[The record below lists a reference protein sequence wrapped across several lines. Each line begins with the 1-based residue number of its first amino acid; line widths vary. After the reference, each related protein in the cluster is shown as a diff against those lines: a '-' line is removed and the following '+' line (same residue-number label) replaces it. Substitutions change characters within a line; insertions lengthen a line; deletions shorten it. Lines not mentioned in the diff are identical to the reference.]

1 MSENTGGFKELLYV
15 AIMPKV
21 YGLGAAVVIVGAM
34 FKILHLPGAGPMLA
48 VGLSTEA
55 VIFFLSAF
63 EPIHRDV
70 NWSKVYPELAD
81 DYDGPPATRKQVS
94 SGGDGGS
101 VSKKLDT
108 MLESAK
114 VGPELIESLGKGMR
128 NMAESAG
135 KMANLSNAA
144 VATNDYAQNVKSASS
159 ALQEMNK
166 SYASTVTAMSD
177 MANASKDA
185 KEYHGQVQSVTKNL
199 SALNAVYEME
209 LQDAN
214 SHVKAMNKFYSH
226 LTSAMEKMGEAGKDT
241 EEFQS
246 QLSKLTGNVTTL
258 NKVYGNMLSA
268 MRGGGGGGQTGGG
281 SPSPSPASSGGN
293 A

>member
-1 MSENTGGFKELLYV
+1 MSENKGGFKEILYT

-63 EPIHRDV
+63 EPIHREV

-81 DYDGPPATRKQVS
+81 DFDGPPATARKQVS

-144 VATNDYAQNVKSASS
+144 VATNEYAQNVKSASS

-166 SYASTVTAMSD
+166 SYASTVTAMAD

-185 KEYHGQVQSVTKNL
+185 KDYHGQVQSVTKNL

-241 EEFQS
+241 EEFQA

-268 MRGGGGGGQTGGG
+268 MRGGGQTGGG
-281 SPSPSPASSGGN
+281 SPASSGGN

>member
-1 MSENTGGFKELLYV
+1 MSDNKGGFKEILYT

-34 FKILHLPGAGPMLA
+34 FKILHLPGAGVFLA
-48 VGLSTEA
+48 VGLTTEA

-63 EPIHRDV
+63 EPPHREV
-70 NWSKVYPELAD
+70 NWAKVYPELAD
-81 DYDGPPATRKQVS
+81 DYDGPAPTARKQV

-114 VGPELIESLGKGMR
+114 IGPELIDSLGKGMK
-128 NMAESAG
+128 NMADSAS
-135 KMANLSNAA
+135 KMANLSDAA
-144 VATNDYAQNVKSASS
+144 VATNDYAQNVKKASG

-166 SYASTVTAMSD
+166 SYASTVTAMGD
-177 MANASKDA
+177 MADATKDA
-185 KEYHGQVQSVTKNL
+185 KEYHSQVQNVTKNL
-199 SALNAVYEME
+199 GALNAVYEME

-226 LTSAMEKMGEAGKDT
+226 LTTAMEKMAEAGKDT
-241 EEFQS
+241 EQFQS
-246 QLSKLTGNVTTL
+246 QLSKLTGNVSSL
-258 NKVYGNMLSA
+258 NRVYGNMLAA
-268 MRGGGGGGQTGGG
+268 MKGAGGPSTGGG
-281 SPSPSPASSGGN
+281 SPTGGN

>member
-1 MSENTGGFKELLYV
+1 MSDNKGGFMELLYT

-34 FKILHLPGAGPMLA
+34 FKILHLPGAGIFLA
-48 VGLSTEA
+48 VGLTTEA

-63 EPIHRDV
+63 EPIHKETD
-70 NWSKVYPELAD
+70 WSKVYPELAD
-81 DYDGPPATRKQVS
+81 DYDGPPAARRQVS
-94 SGGDGGS
+94 SGGGQEGS
-101 VSKKLDT
+101 VTKKLDH

-114 VGPELIESLGKGMR
+114 IGPELIENLGKGMKS
-128 NMAESAG
+128 MAESAG

-144 VATNDYAQNVKSASS
+144 VATNEYATNVQSASK

-166 SYASTVTAMSD
+166 SYASTVTAMAD

-226 LTSAMEKMGEAGKDT
+226 LTGAMEKMAEAGKDT
-241 EEFQS
+241 EQFQS
-246 QLSKLTGNVTTL
+246 QLSKLTGNVTSL
-258 NKVYGNMLSA
+258 NTVYGNMLAA
-268 MRGGGGGGQTGGG
+268 MRGSGGSAGGGQAAA
-281 SPSPSPASSGGN
+281 PRA
-293 A
+293 

>member
-1 MSENTGGFKELLYV
+1 MSDNKGGFTELLYTT
-15 AIMPKV
+15 IMPKV
-21 YGLGAAVVIVGAM
+21 YGLGAAIVIIGAM
-34 FKILHLPGAGPMLA
+34 FKILHWPGAA
-48 VGLSTEA
+48 VFLSIGLTTEA
-55 VIFFLSAF
+55 IIFFLSAF
-63 EPIHRDV
+63 EPVHRDV

-81 DYDGPPATRKQVS
+81 DYDGPPATARKQI

-114 VGPELIESLGKGMR
+114 IGPELIESLGKGMR

-144 VATNDYAQNVKSASS
+144 VATNEYAQNVKSASS

-166 SYASTVTAMSD
+166 SYASTVTAMAD
-177 MANASKDA
+177 MSNASKDA

-199 SALNAVYEME
+199 CALNAVYEME

-214 SHVKAMNKFYSH
+214 SHVKAMNKFYTH
-226 LTSAMEKMGEAGKDT
+226 LTSAMEKIGEAGKNT

-246 QLSKLTGNVTTL
+246 QLLKLTGNVTTL
-258 NKVYGNMLSA
+258 NKVYGNMLAA
-268 MRGGGGGGQTGGG
+268 MRGGG
-281 SPSPSPASSGGN
+281 SPSSSIGGGN

>member
-1 MSENTGGFKELLYV
+1 MSDNKGGFKELLYTT
-15 AIMPKV
+15 IMPKV
-21 YGLGAAVVIVGAM
+21 YGLGAAIVIIGAM
-34 FKILHLPGAGPMLA
+34 FKILHWPGAA
-48 VGLSTEA
+48 VFLSIGLTTEA

-63 EPIHRDV
+63 EPVHRDV

-81 DYDGPPATRKQVS
+81 DYEGPPPTARKQIS
-94 SGGDGGS
+94 GDGGS

-114 VGPELIESLGKGMR
+114 IGPELVESLGKGMR

-144 VATNDYAQNVKSASS
+144 VATNEYAQNVKSASA

-166 SYASTVTAMSD
+166 SYASTVTAMAD
-177 MANASKDA
+177 MSNASKDA

-241 EEFQS
+241 EEFQA

-258 NKVYGNMLSA
+258 NRVYGNMLAA
-268 MRGGGGGGQTGGG
+268 MRGSGGPTGGG
-281 SPSPSPASSGGN
+281 SPSSSIGGRN
-293 A
+293 T